1 MGICGDTVCCI
12 CGVQNE
18 SHTHLFFECAY
29 SKACLGLLNGFFKM
43 VIPTDNF
50 MHWWLKL
57 RLKNLL
63 RKKII
68 AAGIQSLIYNIWE
81 MRNKSRIDGMLLR
94 PETLIGKILMDLRL
108 RLQVL
113 HAAGKINDSYRDWI

>member
-18 SHTHLFFECAY
+18 SHTHIFFECAY
-29 SKACLGLLNGFFKM
+29 SQACLALLNGVFQTAIPPHN
-43 VIPTDNF
+43 VI
-50 MHWWLKL
+50 HWWLKL

-81 MRNKSRIDGMLLR
+81 MRNKSRVDGVLLR
-94 PETLIGKILMDLRL
+94 PERLIEKILMDLKL
-108 RLQVL
+108 RLQVV
-113 HAAGKINDSYRDWI
+113 HAAGKITDSYKAWI